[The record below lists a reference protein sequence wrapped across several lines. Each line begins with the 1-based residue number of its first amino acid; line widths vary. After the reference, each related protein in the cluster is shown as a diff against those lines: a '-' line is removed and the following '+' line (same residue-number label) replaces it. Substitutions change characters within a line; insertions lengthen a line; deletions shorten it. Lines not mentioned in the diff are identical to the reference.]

1 MIQTLISIFA
11 ASAMI
16 FMMVDF
22 REESHV
28 KPAPLPE
35 IVKTS
40 FTLTGAVQPRETLE
54 VIFSKLN
61 LDKQDLSGILTSSKG
76 VHNLSMISIGSLYSF
91 EVDKKEKKVQKMNL
105 GIDDMSFLDIT
116 RDSEGFVS
124 RKVTFPVT
132 IKTGSLYINITD
144 NLSNAM
150 PSTHREYHKLA
161 LKLSDIYAWD
171 IDFSSDIRSG
181 DSVKIIVE
189 ELWVGEVFK
198 GYGDILAAE
207 FINSGTVHSAY
218 RYEADGYMDYYDSQ
232 GKSLKKALLRSPL
245 KFKYIS
251 SRFSKRRFH
260 PKLRV
265 YRPHLGVDYAA
276 STGTPVSS
284 AGSGTVLFSGYK
296 GQNGRMVKIKH
307 RGGYTTYYGHLSKIP
322 KKIRKGVKVSQGDI
336 IGYVGST
343 GLATG
348 PHLDYRIKF
357 NGRFVNPLKIKLPR
371 GTSVPKKL
379 MADFRHIVDSFD
391 SRLASIMQ
399 PIMAFRDKGKIS
411 G

>member
-1 MIQTLISIFA
+1 
-11 ASAMI
+11 
-16 FMMVDF
+16 
-22 REESHV
+22 
-28 KPAPLPE
+28 
-35 IVKTS
+35 
-40 FTLTGAVQPRETLE
+40 
-54 VIFSKLN
+54 
-61 LDKQDLSGILTSSKG
+61 
-76 VHNLSMISIGSLYSF
+76 MISIGSLYSF
-91 EVDKKEKKVQKMNL
+91 EVDKEKKKVQKMHL
-105 GIDDMSFLDIT
+105 GIDDMSFLDVT
-116 RDSEGFVS
+116 RDSDGFTS

-132 IKTGSLYINITD
+132 KKIGTLYINITD
-144 NLSNAM
+144 NLSSAM

-181 DSVKIIVE
+181 DSVKVIVE

-198 GYGDILAAE
+198 GYGDILAVE
-207 FINSGTVHSAY
+207 FINNGKVYGAY
-218 RYEADGYMDYYDSQ
+218 RFENDGYVDYYDGK

-276 STGTPVSS
+276 PTGTPVSS
-284 AGSGTVLFSGYK
+284 AGSGKVLFAGYK
-296 GQNGRMVKIKH
+296 GQNGRMVRIKH

-371 GTSVPKKL
+371 GTSVPKNL
-379 MADFRHIVDSFD
+379 MANFRKVVDSFE
-391 SRLASIMQ
+391 SRLASILQ
-399 PIMAFRDKGKIS
+399 PILAFRDKGKIS

>member
-1 MIQTLISIFA
+1 MNRTLLSIIA
-11 ASAMI
+11 ASVMI
-16 FMMVDF
+16 FMLVDF
-22 REESHV
+22 RTESNIRHEPV
-28 KPAPLPE
+28 PE
-35 IVKTS
+35 IVETS
-40 FTLTGAVQPRETLE
+40 FTVTGAVQPQETLE
-54 VIFSKLN
+54 VIFNKLD
-61 LDKQDLSGILTSSKG
+61 LDMKDLSAILASSKG
-76 VHNLSMISIGSLYSF
+76 VHNLSMISVGSLYSF
-91 EVDKKEKKVQKMNL
+91 VIDKEETRVQKMHL

-116 RDSEGFVS
+116 KDSEGFTS

-150 PSTHREYHKLA
+150 PSAHREYHKLA

-181 DSVKIIVE
+181 DSVRIIVE

-207 FINSGTVHSAY
+207 FVNNGKIHEAY
-218 RYEADGYMDYYDSQ
+218 RYENDGYADYYDSK
-232 GKSLKKALLRSPL
+232 GTSLKKALLRSPL

-251 SRFSKRRFH
+251 SGFSKRRFH
-260 PKLRV
+260 PKLGV
-265 YRPHLGVDYAA
+265 YRPHLAVDYAA
-276 STGTPVSS
+276 PTGTPVSS
-284 AGSGTVLFSGYK
+284 AGSGTVQFAGYK

-322 KKIRKGVKVSQGDI
+322 KKIQKGVKVSQGDI

-379 MADFRHIVDSFD
+379 MAEFRKIAESFD
-391 SRLASIMQ
+391 SRLASIVQ
-399 PIMAFRDKGKIS
+399 PVMALRDKSKLAG
-411 G
+411 

>member
-1 MIQTLISIFA
+1 MNRTLLSIAA
-11 ASAMI
+11 ASVMI
-16 FMMVDF
+16 FMLVDF
-22 REESHV
+22 RTESNVRHEPV
-28 KPAPLPE
+28 PE
-35 IVKTS
+35 IVETS
-40 FTLTGAVQPRETLE
+40 FTVNGAVQPRETLE
-54 VIFSKLN
+54 VIFNKLH
-61 LDKQDLSGILTSSKG
+61 LDKKDLSAILTSSKG
-76 VHNLSMISIGSLYSF
+76 VHNLSMISVGSLYSF
-91 EVDKKEKKVQKMNL
+91 VVDKEENRVQKMHL
-105 GIDDMSFLDIT
+105 EIDDMSFLDVT
-116 RDSEGFVS
+116 KDSEGFTS
-124 RKVTFPVT
+124 RKVTLPVT

-181 DSVKIIVE
+181 DSVRIIVE

-207 FINSGTVHSAY
+207 FVNNGNTHEAY
-218 RYEADGYMDYYDSQ
+218 RYETDGYVGYYDRK

-251 SRFSKRRFH
+251 SRFSKRRYH
-260 PKLRV
+260 PILRKH
-265 YRPHLGVDYAA
+265 RPHLGVDYAA
-276 STGTPVSS
+276 PTGTPVST
-284 AGSGTVLFSGYK
+284 AGSGTVRFSGYK

-307 RGGYTTYYGHLSKIP
+307 RGGYITYYGHLSKIP

-343 GLATG
+343 GLSTG

-357 NGRFVNPLKIKLPR
+357 NGRFVDPLKIKLPR

-379 MADFRHIVDSFD
+379 MADFRNVVDSFD
-391 SRLASIMQ
+391 SRLASIVQ
-399 PIMAFRDKGKIS
+399 PVMAFQDKGNVS

>member
-1 MIQTLISIFA
+1 MKQTLISICA
-11 ASAMI
+11 ASVI
-16 FMMVDF
+16 FFMLINIRTES
-22 REESHV
+22 REDQGTLSEAV
-28 KPAPLPE
+28 E
-35 IVKTS
+35 TS

-54 VIFSKLN
+54 AIFNKLK
-61 LDKQDLSGILTSSKG
+61 LDRADLSGILTSSKG
-76 VHNLSMISIGSLYSF
+76 VHNLSMISVGSMYSF
-91 EVDKKEKKVQKMNL
+91 EIDKQEKKIRKMHL
-105 GIDDMSFLDIT
+105 GIDDMSFLNVT
-116 RDSEGFVS
+116 RESEGFIS
-124 RKVTFPVT
+124 QKITFPVT
-132 IKTGSLYINITD
+132 RRTGSLFIHITD

-150 PSTHREYHKLA
+150 PSTHKEYHKLA

-198 GYGDILAAE
+198 GYGNILAAE
-207 FINSGTVHSAY
+207 FVNNGILHAAY
-218 RYEADGYMDYYDSQ
+218 RYEKNGHADYYNSK

-245 KFKYIS
+245 RFKYIS
-251 SRFSKRRFH
+251 SGFSKRRFH
-260 PKLRV
+260 PLLRI

-276 STGTPVSS
+276 PTGTPVSA
-284 AGSGTVLFSGYK
+284 AGSGKILFSGYK

-336 IGYVGST
+336 IGYVGTT
-343 GLATG
+343 GLSTG

-379 MADFRHIVDSFD
+379 MADFRIVVDSFD
-391 SRLASIMQ
+391 SRLAAIDQ
-399 PIMAFRDKGKIS
+399 PVIAYRKTSNTS

>member
-1 MIQTLISIFA
+1 MIQALLSIVA

-22 REESHV
+22 KTESNV
-28 KPAPLPE
+28 KPEPLPE

-54 VIFSKLN
+54 VIFSKLK
-61 LDKQDLSGILTSSKG
+61 LDKKDLSGILSSSKG

-91 EVDKKEKKVQKMNL
+91 EVDKEKKKVQKMHL
-105 GIDDMSFLDIT
+105 GIDDMSFLDVT
-116 RDSEGFVS
+116 RDSDGFTS

-132 IKTGSLYINITD
+132 KKIGTLYINITD
-144 NLSNAM
+144 NLSSAM

-181 DSVKIIVE
+181 DSVKVIVE

-198 GYGDILAAE
+198 GYGDILAVE
-207 FINSGTVHSAY
+207 FINNGKVYGAY
-218 RYEADGYMDYYDSQ
+218 RFENDGYVDYYDGK

-276 STGTPVSS
+276 PTGTPVSS
-284 AGSGTVLFSGYK
+284 AGSGKVLFAGYK
-296 GQNGRMVKIKH
+296 GQNGRMVRIKH

-371 GTSVPKKL
+371 GTSVPKNL
-379 MADFRHIVDSFD
+379 MANFRKVVDSFE
-391 SRLASIMQ
+391 SRLASILQ
-399 PIMAFRDKGKIS
+399 PILAFRDKGKIS

>member
-1 MIQTLISIFA
+1 MNRTLLSIVA
-11 ASAMI
+11 ASVMI
-16 FMMVDF
+16 FMLVDF
-22 REESHV
+22 RTESNVRHEPV
-28 KPAPLPE
+28 PE
-35 IVKTS
+35 IVETS
-40 FTLTGAVQPRETLE
+40 FTITGAVQPQETLE
-54 VIFSKLN
+54 VIFNKLH
-61 LDKQDLSGILTSSKG
+61 LDRKDLTAILTSSKG
-76 VHNLSMISIGSLYSF
+76 VHNLSMISVGSLYSF
-91 EVDKKEKKVQKMNL
+91 VVDKEENRVQKMHL

-116 RDSEGFVS
+116 KDSEGFTS
-124 RKVTFPVT
+124 RKVTFPAT
-132 IKTGSLYINITD
+132 IKTGSLYINISD

-181 DSVKIIVE
+181 DSVRIIVE
-189 ELWVGEVFK
+189 EVWVGEVFK

-207 FINSGTVHSAY
+207 FVNNGKVHEAY
-218 RYEADGYMDYYDSQ
+218 RYEIDGNADYYDSK
-232 GKSLKKALLRSPL
+232 GTSLKKALLRSPL
-245 KFKYIS
+245 KFKYVS
-251 SRFSKRRFH
+251 SRFSKRRYH
-260 PKLRV
+260 PILRIH
-265 YRPHLGVDYAA
+265 RPHLGVDYAA
-276 STGTPVSS
+276 PTGTPVSS

-343 GLATG
+343 GLSTG

-371 GTSVPKKL
+371 GRSVPKKL
-379 MADFRHIVDSFD
+379 MAEFRKIAGSFD
-391 SRLASIMQ
+391 SRLASIVQ
-399 PIMAFRDKGKIS
+399 PLIAFHDKSNIS

>member
-1 MIQTLISIFA
+1 MIRILLSLIFIPAIIF
-11 ASAMI
+11 
-16 FMMVDF
+16 FLTDF
-22 REESHV
+22 RTESDV
-28 KPAPLPE
+28 TPEPLPE
-35 IVKTS
+35 AVETS

-54 VIFSKLN
+54 VIFNKLK
-61 LDKQDLSGILTSSKG
+61 LDKNDLSGILTSSKG

-91 EVDKKEKKVQKMNL
+91 QVDNEEKKVQKMHL
-105 GIDDMSFLDIT
+105 AIDDMSFLDIT
-116 RDSEGFVS
+116 RDAEGFVS
-124 RKVTFPVT
+124 RKVVLPITK
-132 IKTGSLYINITD
+132 KTGSLYINITE
-144 NLSNAM
+144 NLSSAM
-150 PSTHREYHKLA
+150 PSTHKEYHKLA

-181 DSVKIIVE
+181 DSVKVIVE

-207 FINSGTVHSAY
+207 FVNNGKIHEAY
-218 RYEADGYMDYYDSQ
+218 RYETDGYVDYYDSQ
-232 GKSLKKALLRSPL
+232 GKSLRKALLRSPL

-251 SRFSKRRFH
+251 SRFSKRRYH
-260 PKLRV
+260 PILRIN
-265 YRPHLGVDYAA
+265 RPHLGVDYAA
-276 STGTPVSS
+276 PTGTPVSS
-284 AGSGTVLFSGYK
+284 AGSGTVQFTGYK

-343 GLATG
+343 GLSTG

-357 NGRFVNPLKIKLPR
+357 NGRFVDPMKIKLPR
-371 GTSVPKKL
+371 GTSVPKKR
-379 MADFRHIVDSFD
+379 MAEFRAIADRFNI
-391 SRLASIMQ
+391 RLASIMR
-399 PIMAFRDKGKIS
+399 PIMAFQDKGRIS

>member
-1 MIQTLISIFA
+1 MIQTLLSIVA
-11 ASAMI
+11 ASALMI
-16 FMMVDF
+16 MIVDF
-22 REESHV
+22 RTESNII
-28 KPAPLPE
+28 PEPLPE
-35 IVKTS
+35 VIETS

-54 VIFSKLN
+54 VIFNKLK
-61 LDKQDLSGILTSSKG
+61 LDKNDLSGILTSSKG
-76 VHNLSMISIGSLYSF
+76 VHNLSMISVGSLYSF
-91 EVDKKEKKVQKMNL
+91 EVDKEENRVQKMHL
-105 GIDDMSFLDIT
+105 GIDDLSFLDIT
-116 RDSEGFVS
+116 KDTEGFTS
-124 RKVTFPVT
+124 KKVIFPVT
-132 IKTGSLYINITD
+132 KKTGSLYINITD

-150 PSTHREYHKLA
+150 PSAHREYHKLA

-181 DSVKIIVE
+181 DSVRIIIE

-207 FINSGTVHSAY
+207 FVNNGKKHEAY
-218 RYEADGYMDYYDSQ
+218 RYETAGYVDYYDSK

-251 SRFSKRRFH
+251 SRFSKKRFH
-260 PKLRV
+260 PKLRIN
-265 YRPHLGVDYAA
+265 RPHLGVDYAA
-276 STGTPVSS
+276 ATGTPVSS
-284 AGSGTVLFSGYK
+284 SGSGKVQFSGYK
-296 GQNGRMVKIKH
+296 GQNGKMVKIKH
-307 RGGYTTYYGHLSKIP
+307 RGGYITYYGHLSKIP

-348 PHLDYRIKF
+348 PHLDYRIKL
-357 NGRFVNPLKIKLPR
+357 NGKFVDPLKIKLPR

-379 MADFRHIVDSFD
+379 MAEFRTVAESFD
-391 SRLASIMQ
+391 SRLASIIQ
-399 PIMAFRDKGKIS
+399 PVMAFRDKGKIS

>member
-1 MIQTLISIFA
+1 MIQTLLSIVA

-22 REESHV
+22 KSESNV
-28 KPAPLPE
+28 RPDPLPE

-40 FTLTGAVQPRETLE
+40 FTLTGAVQPQETLE
-54 VIFSKLN
+54 VIFNKLK
-61 LDKQDLSGILTSSKG
+61 LDKKDLSGILNSSKG

-91 EVDKKEKKVQKMNL
+91 EVDKEDKKVRKMNL
-105 GIDDMSFLDIT
+105 GIDDMSFLDIR

-132 IKTGSLYINITD
+132 KKPGSLYINITD

-150 PSTHREYHKLA
+150 PSTHKEYHKLA

-207 FINSGTVHSAY
+207 FINNGTVHAAY
-218 RYEADGYMDYYDSQ
+218 RYETDGYMDYYDGE

-276 STGTPVSS
+276 PTGTPVSS
-284 AGSGTVLFSGYK
+284 AGSGTVLFAGYK

-307 RGGYTTYYGHLSKIP
+307 RGDYTTYYGHLSKIP

-357 NGRFVNPLKIKLPR
+357 NGRFVNPLEIKLPR
-371 GTSVPKKL
+371 GSSVPKKL
-379 MADFRHIVDSFD
+379 MADFRNIVESFY

-399 PIMAFRDKGKIS
+399 PIMAYRDKGRIS

>member
-1 MIQTLISIFA
+1 MIRILLSLVSISAIIF
-11 ASAMI
+11 I
-16 FMMVDF
+16 LTDF
-22 REESHV
+22 KTESDV
-28 KPAPLPE
+28 RPEPLPE
-35 IVKTS
+35 AVETS
-40 FTLTGAVQPRETLE
+40 FTLIGSVQPRETLE
-54 VIFSKLN
+54 VIFNKLK
-61 LDKQDLSGILTSSKG
+61 LDKNDLSGILTSSKG
-76 VHNLSMISIGSLYSF
+76 VHNLSMISVGSLYSF
-91 EVDKKEKKVQKMNL
+91 QVDNEEKKVQKMHL
-105 GIDDMSFLDIT
+105 AIDDMSFLDIT

-124 RKVTFPVT
+124 RKVVLPITKKP
-132 IKTGSLYINITD
+132 GSLYINITE

-150 PSTHREYHKLA
+150 PSTHKEYHKLA

-207 FINSGTVHSAY
+207 FVNNGKIHEAY
-218 RYEADGYMDYYDSQ
+218 RYETDGYADYYDSR

-276 STGTPVSS
+276 ASGTPVSS
-284 AGSGTVLFSGYK
+284 AGSGTVQFSGYK

-379 MADFRHIVDSFD
+379 MADFRKFIDNFN

-399 PIMAFRDKGKIS
+399 PIMAFRDKGRIS

>member
-1 MIQTLISIFA
+1 MIQALLSIVA

-22 REESHV
+22 RTESNV
-28 KPAPLPE
+28 KPEPLPE

-54 VIFSKLN
+54 VIFSKLK
-61 LDKQDLSGILTSSKG
+61 LDKKDLSGILTSSKG

-91 EVDKKEKKVQKMNL
+91 EVDKEKKKVQKMQL

-124 RKVTFPVT
+124 RKVTLPVT

-150 PSTHREYHKLA
+150 PSTHKEYHKLA

-198 GYGDILAAE
+198 GYGEILAAE
-207 FINSGTVHSAY
+207 FVNNGTVLTAY
-218 RYEADGYMDYYDSQ
+218 RFETDGYVDYYDSK

-284 AGSGTVLFSGYK
+284 AGSGKVQFAGYK

-307 RGGYTTYYGHLSKIP
+307 RGDYTTYYGHLSRIP

-357 NGRFVNPLKIKLPR
+357 NGKFVNPLKIKLPR

-379 MADFRHIVDSFD
+379 IAEFRKVVASFD
-391 SRLASIMQ
+391 SRIASIVQ
-399 PIMAFRDKGKIS
+399 PIMAFRDSGKIS

>member
-1 MIQTLISIFA
+1 MNRTLLSIA
-11 ASAMI
+11 AVSIMI
-16 FMMVDF
+16 FMLVDF
-22 REESHV
+22 RTESNVRHE
-28 KPAPLPE
+28 PLPE
-35 IVKTS
+35 VVETS

-54 VIFSKLN
+54 VIFNKLK
-61 LDKQDLSGILTSSKG
+61 LDKADLSDILTSSKN
-76 VHNLSMISIGSLYSF
+76 VHNLSMISVGSLYSF
-91 EVDKKEKKVQKMNL
+91 KVDKKDKKVQKMNL
-105 GIDDMSFLDIT
+105 GIDDMSFLDVT
-116 RDSEGFVS
+116 RDYEGFIS

-132 IKTGSLYINITD
+132 IKTGSLYIDITD

-150 PSTHREYHKLA
+150 PSAHREYHKLA

-198 GYGDILAAE
+198 GYGDIQAVE
-207 FINSGTVHSAY
+207 FVNNGTVHAAY
-218 RYEADGYMDYYDSQ
+218 RYETDGYVDYYDQ
-232 GKSLKKALLRSPL
+232 KGKSLKKTLLRSPL
-245 KFKYIS
+245 RFKYIS
-251 SRFSKRRFH
+251 SRFSKRRYH
-260 PKLRV
+260 PILRIH
-265 YRPHLGVDYAA
+265 RPHLGVDYAA
-276 STGTPVSS
+276 PTGTPVSS
-284 AGSGTVLFSGYK
+284 AGSGRVLFAGYK

-307 RGGYTTYYGHLSKIP
+307 RGGYITYYGHLSKIP

-343 GLATG
+343 GLSTG

-371 GTSVPKKL
+371 GRSVPKKL
-379 MADFRHIVDSFD
+379 MAEFRKIADSFD
-391 SRLASIMQ
+391 SRFSSIIQ
-399 PIMAFRDKGKIS
+399 PVIAFRDKGKVS